1 MKIAVCGKGGVGKT
15 TVAGALAWLLHDRGF
30 PVLAIDADSN
40 PNLAISLG
48 IPPEEAVRLPTLP
61 SDLLERRVEP
71 DGRERWVLARP
82 LSEILATYGIPVRDR
97 LTLLLMGGS
106 VMRGRGEC
114 AAPMPP
120 CVACSKR
127 CSPKRMESI
136 GRSWT

>member
-97 LTLLLMGGS
+97 LTLLLMGRVGHA
-106 VMRGRGEC
+106 GAG
-114 AAPMPP
+114 
-120 CVACSKR
+120 
-127 CSPKRMESI
+127 
-136 GRSWT
+136 